1 MKLGAKTHLDP
12 MFVNATKVMFILVME
27 DFVLTITNVMMMYV
41 GNMADVSIWM
51 AATDACVIR
60 DILITEKLVLILM
73 NAKAILV

>member
-1 MKLGAKTHLDP
+1 M
-12 MFVNATKVMFILVME
+12 NATKVIFILVME
-27 DFVLTITNVMMMYV
+27 DFVLTITNVMMTYV

-51 AATDACVIR
+51 ATTDACVIR